1 MIAGEGSENM
11 VTMTN
16 TTMVTTMAATMATLN
31 KFYTKAETIKIC
43 YNAIKKYLKIGKKD
57 LIIEPSAGDGS
68 FINIIKSLSDN
79 YIFYD
84 IKPEHPDV
92 IKANFLKTSIYTS
105 GPKGPEG
112 PEGPK
117 GPEGQSGPKGKERK
131 VHIIGNPPFGYKSS
145 TAIKFIKHS
154 ANILK
159 ADSISFILPISFRKP
174 SFQKSFPLNYHLI
187 SEIRLPT
194 NSFTYFGET
203 KKIKTVFQIW
213 KRKNINRRRPSKLLP
228 AAWYKFVKK
237 DNSDISIRRVGSNA
251 GFAKLRTADD
261 NINTHWFIKLNNI
274 SISNYQKILL
284 KLNKIIYN
292 RTNNVA
298 AISISKQDIIRS
310 YNKIR

>member
-11 VTMTN
+11 VTTMK

-68 FINIIKSLSDN
+68 FINIIKALSDN

-92 IKANFLKTSIYTS
+92 IKANFLKTSIYT
-105 GPKGPEG
+105 
-112 PEGPK
+112 
-117 GPEGQSGPKGKERK
+117 SGPKGKERK

-237 DNSDISIRRVGSNA
+237 ENSDISIRRVGSNA

>member
-11 VTMTN
+11 VTTTN

-237 DNSDISIRRVGSNA
+237 ENSDISIRRVGSNA

>member
-11 VTMTN
+11 VTTMK

-68 FINIIKSLSDN
+68 FINIIKALSDN

-105 GPKGPEG
+105 GPE
-112 PEGPK
+112 
-117 GPEGQSGPKGKERK
+117 GKERK